1 MFIAIVQHTPVW
13 VWGLLTALVAFGVS
27 QTRTREM
34 TVLRVTILPI
44 VMIALS
50 ASGVF
55 SAFGHFPVALG
66 GWAAGVGAVLVFARN
81 AISVRGASWS
91 PETGRL
97 HVPGSWLP
105 LGLMLGLFSIKYF
118 AGVQLAMH
126 PALATDTAF
135 AGLISFAYGA
145 FSGLFLARG
154 LSLRSLA
161 GKPRNLLAV

>member
-13 VWGLLTALVAFGVS
+13 VWGLLSALVAFGFS
-27 QTRTREM
+27 QTRTRQM
-34 TVLRVTILPI
+34 SLLRVTILPL

-55 SAFGHFPVALG
+55 SAFGHFPVAMG
-66 GWAAGVGAVLVFARN
+66 GWAAGVGAVLVFARH

-97 HVPGSWLP
+97 LVPGSWLP
-105 LGLMLGLFSIKYF
+105 MALMLGLFAIKYF
-118 AGVQLAMH
+118 AGVKLAMH
-126 PALATDTAF
+126 PALATDTTF
-135 AGLISFAYGA
+135 AGLVSLAYGV

-154 LSLRSLA
+154 LSLRSVA
-161 GKPRNLLAV
+161 GKSRGLQAA

>member
-13 VWGLLTALVAFGVS
+13 VWGLLTALVAFGFS

-34 TVLRVTILPI
+34 SLLRVTILPLA
-44 VMIALS
+44 MIALS

-55 SAFGHFPVALG
+55 SAFGHLPVAMG
-66 GWAAGVGAVLVFARN
+66 GWAAGVGVALVFARD

-97 HVPGSWLP
+97 LVPGSWLP
-105 LGLMLGLFSIKYF
+105 LALMLALFSIKYF

-126 PALATDTAF
+126 PALAADTTF

-145 FSGLFLARG
+145 FGGLFLARG
-154 LSLRSLA
+154 LSLRSVA
-161 GKPRNLLAV
+161 GKSQGLRAA